1 MLLASLAS
9 RFAPSV
15 DRRTALRRCTSLLRR
30 LNPLSSTTSPTGLRR
45 RSLASCSA
53 GGAHGVPPELGVTAS
68 FRCVGSPKSR
78 DDELVVLG
86 SFGLRPDDVGP
97 GVGFGRVGVPQ
108 PGEFAHD
115 PVADRH
121 RIRVA
126 GVLERAQLRLASH
139 SGPPP
144 PSGNRRNTHPMA
156 YIARHTIG
164 RRRPR
169 GWGRRSS
176 RPRPKVTLPATNRAY
191 LAERCPSAVVTRCSR
206 AARSRHARCRRTAS
220 PAGRSS
226 SCASQRCET
235 TGRIGFGWRKTR

>member
-1 MLLASLAS
+1 MYVTASA
-9 RFAPSV
+9 AK
-15 DRRTALRRCTSLLRR
+15 
-30 LNPLSSTTSPTGLRR
+30 PLSSTTSPTGLRR

-126 GVLERAQLRLASH
+126 GVLERAQLRRERVDLLA
-139 SGPPP
+139 GPVPRAVNVGACCRMRRP
-144 PSGNRRNTHPMA
+144 LVMMGTSNGSPGRFSPCSPSVSPQKTPCSSLRNTCL
-156 YIARHTIG
+156 
-164 RRRPR
+164 RP
-169 GWGRRSS
+169 G
-176 RPRPKVTLPATNRAY
+176 
-191 LAERCPSAVVTRCSR
+191 
-206 AARSRHARCRRTAS
+206 
-220 PAGRSS
+220 
-226 SCASQRCET
+226 
-235 TGRIGFGWRKTR
+235 

>member
-126 GVLERAQLRLASH
+126 GVSSERSSGGSASICWRAQSRA
-139 SGPPP
+139 
-144 PSGNRRNTHPMA
+144 PSNVGACCRMRRPLVMMGTSNGSPGRFSPCSPSVSPQKTPCSSLRNTCL
-156 YIARHTIG
+156 
-164 RRRPR
+164 RP
-169 GWGRRSS
+169 G
-176 RPRPKVTLPATNRAY
+176 
-191 LAERCPSAVVTRCSR
+191 
-206 AARSRHARCRRTAS
+206 
-220 PAGRSS
+220 
-226 SCASQRCET
+226 
-235 TGRIGFGWRKTR
+235 